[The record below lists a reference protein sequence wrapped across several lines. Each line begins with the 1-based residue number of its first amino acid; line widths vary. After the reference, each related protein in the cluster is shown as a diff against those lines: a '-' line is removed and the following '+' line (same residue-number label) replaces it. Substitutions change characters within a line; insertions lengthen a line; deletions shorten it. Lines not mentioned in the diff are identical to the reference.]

1 MAPIVIVFSC
11 DRCKQPVERNKG
23 SIEALQEADLPN
35 GLKVYGQFHLC
46 NQCATRLK
54 SFITEPELWHRSD
67 DE

>member
-1 MAPIVIVFSC
+1 MAQAVIIFSC
-11 DRCKQPVERNKG
+11 DRCKQPVERNRNL
-23 SIEALQEADLPN
+23 SDLLETAGLPD